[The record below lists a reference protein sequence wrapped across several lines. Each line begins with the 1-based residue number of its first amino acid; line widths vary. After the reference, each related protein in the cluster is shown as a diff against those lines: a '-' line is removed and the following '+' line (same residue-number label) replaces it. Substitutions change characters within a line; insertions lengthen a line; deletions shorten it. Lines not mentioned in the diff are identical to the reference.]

1 MEFVKAL
8 IQTILFL
15 LLPSSDYRVY
25 GGNIEPYY
33 SDYMEFSSVC
43 TNHIIKICVLLVFV
57 AVLIIL
63 LVFGSKIR
71 IDMKKQDTVSPKL
84 RTLRNTLVVIEA
96 LLVFVISFVSI
107 TDTRYRD
114 SLKSN
119 MFEYYRADLTLIST
133 DTIPPEIDMEMVD
146 NGVIVA
152 DHISGDGLIDS
163 CLITENGQKVDMPLM
178 PFDCFEEE
186 ELLENDIQ
194 VIKNSYVVAN
204 NNMNRRGVVFS
215 SFLALCFVLVA
226 YCINKS
232 LSTGLSMIIYSISF
246 LLQIVLLVI
255 SLYT

>member
-1 MEFVKAL
+1 MEFVNGL
-8 IQTILFL
+8 IETILFL

-33 SDYMEFSSVC
+33 SDCMEFSSVC
-43 TNHIIKICVLLVFV
+43 TNHIIKICVLLVFA

-71 IDMKKQDTVSPKL
+71 IDKKKQETVSPKL

-146 NGVIVA
+146 KGVIVS
-152 DHISGDGLIDS
+152 DHISGDGYIS
-163 CLITENGQKVDMPLM
+163 CYLITENGKKVEMPLL
-178 PFDCFEEE
+178 PFDCFEEAE
-186 ELLENDIQ
+186 ILENDMD
-194 VIKNSYVVAN
+194 VVRKSYMIAN
-204 NNMNRRGVVFS
+204 DNINKRGVIFS
-215 SFLALCFVLVA
+215 SFMALCFVFVA
-226 YCINKS
+226 YCINNN
-232 LSTGLSMIIYSISF
+232 LSTRISMIIYSIS
-246 LLQIVLLVI
+246 LILQIALLI
-255 SLYT
+255 LCLSA